1 MKEIIML
8 LIAVGAWFALQIYIL
23 PSLGIST

>member
-1 MKEIIML
+1 MKEIMML
-8 LIAVGAWFALQIYIL
+8 LIAVGTWFVLQLYIL

>member
-1 MKEIIML
+1 MKAIIML
-8 LIAVGAWFALQIYIL
+8 LIAVGTWFALQIYIL